1 MDTLEYLQA
10 LYNGLSSGALS
21 VTAKVGTSMLTKW
34 FSPDQLEQM
43 ALFAQK
49 CGTKYNT
56 YIGISP
62 REKSLGK
69 NSRGKQPR
77 AERGRWLAG
86 HALRGL

>member
-21 VTAKVGTSMLTKW
+21 VTAKVGASMLTKW

-56 YIGISP
+56 YIGISFSMQTYTISMTV
-62 REKSLGK
+62 REAPKGSKLLLGQI
-69 NSRGKQPR
+69 S
-77 AERGRWLAG
+77 
-86 HALRGL
+86 